1 MARIYS
7 PDRRSRPPDPLRRST
22 RPARISPSGRVSFLG
37 VHIPRHGLALRGRPP
52 LRGSS
57 SPIRNSRSLCSAEA
71 DYDVDGDSARNPT
84 QRIAVSSQSLLA
96 RAPDTIT
103 HREQR
108 SDTASP
114 CRNGHRRMHLRRSR
128 RNGAPWPSADARI
141 FSSSIAA
148 AGGGTTTAKSNSSCA
163 CARPFG

>member
-1 MARIYS
+1 MARNLQPRSALTPPRS
-7 PDRRSRPPDPLRRST
+7 PAPINAT
-22 RPARISPSGRVSFLG
+22 RPDFPVRAGQFLG
-37 VHIPRHGLALRGRPP
+37 V
-52 LRGSS
+52 
-57 SPIRNSRSLCSAEA
+57 PIRPKQTGPAWHPWASVLHRSMNSHSLCFAEA

-141 FSSSIAA
+141 FSNSIAA
-148 AGGGTTTAKSNSSCA
+148 GGGGTTTAKSNSSCA